1 MNESRRLS
9 TKRPHHLDYGQAVSP
24 RSRIAQ
30 EREQVKV
37 MKQIQQEVAHTWRRL
52 TKKEIA
58 RQYPAKRLE
67 RLSQQAQYVSSLDA
81 LEETW

>member
-1 MNESRRLS
+1 MNEQRCLS
-9 TKRPHHLDYGQAVSP
+9 TKKLRHLDYGQLVHP

-30 EREQVKV
+30 EREQLKALQ
-37 MKQIQQEVAHTWRRL
+37 QIQQEVKHTWRRL

-58 RQYPAKRLE
+58 TQYPATKLRALAE
-67 RLSQQAQYVSSLDA
+67 QGQRESSLDA